1 MYQAPL
7 AGSMRIPPWLR
18 LAAAASALL
27 STLVFA
33 APEAAAQADPA
44 VQYMERAS
52 RDLVAATRVRSP
64 VPMAAAI
71 NRYGATTAIALG
83 AIGNFRPQLQPAD
96 QPRLVAGT
104 VGFMARYVAEQA
116 PKYPVS
122 HVEFLPASRAA
133 KYGLMVD
140 SRIHLKDGTVYDVSW
155 MLIKAGSTYRVR
167 DAQVLGFWATPMM
180 QSLFE
185 NYITENG
192 GNPKALVT
200 VLSRYQ

>member
-1 MYQAPL
+1 MTGL
-7 AGSMRIPPWLR
+7 MIG
-18 LAAAASALL
+18 AALTWVPA
-27 STLVFA
+27 
-33 APEAAAQADPA
+33 AAAQADPA
-44 VQYMERAS
+44 VQYMERAA
-52 RDLVAATRVRSP
+52 RDLIAATRVSSP

-83 AIGNFRPQLQPAD
+83 AIGNYRQQLQPTD

-122 HVEFLPASRAA
+122 HVEFTPSSRAA

-140 SRIHLKDGTVYDVSW
+140 SRVHLKDGSVYDVSW
-155 MLIKAGSTYRVR
+155 MLLKAGQTYRVR
-167 DAQVLGFWATPMM
+167 DAQVMGFWATPMM

-200 VLSRYQ
+200 VLGRYQ